1 MMEYGNEWIENNY
14 QDIYSKVYPH
24 VVKTVDQM
32 LNTYGADAEISGDML
47 DDSMGDILTKSGVY
61 NKPQTQDAAVPAMA
75 GLGCGYGYDCT
86 DARDIT
92 RILLLR
98 ELFGRR
104 RGRREHHGGYY
115 PNRRRY

>member
-14 QDIYSKVYPH
+14 RDIYSKVYPH
-24 VVKTVDQM
+24 VTRAVDQM
-32 LNTYGADAEISGDML
+32 METYGADAELSGELL
-47 DDSMGDILTKSGVY
+47 DNSMGDILTKSGLD
-61 NKPQTQDAAVPAMA
+61 NNPRASDGAVPAMA
-75 GLGCGYGYDCT
+75 GLGCGYGYDCA

-104 RGRREHHGGYY
+104 RGRREFHDGFHR
-115 PNRRRY
+115 NRRRY